1 MNKAELKQL
10 LEYLYQMLKIRRFE
24 EKLNDLYAM
33 GYIHGTIHLYI
44 GQEAVSVGACAAL
57 KNHDYITSTHR
68 GHGHFIAK
76 GGDIK
81 RIMAEI
87 WGLKE
92 GYCMGKGGTQH
103 MADFSI
109 GHLGS
114 NGITG
119 GQIPIATGA
128 ALAVKMCK
136 EDRVVACFFGD
147 GAANEG
153 VFHESLNMASVWG
166 LPIVYICENNLYA
179 MSTPVGDAFAIKD
192 VATRA
197 TAYGMPGHIV
207 DGMDVGEVKK
217 VVGEAVDRARQGHGP
232 SLIECKTYRFLGH
245 SKSDTRTYRTKQEE
259 ASWEERDPIKLLS
272 EKLLNEGA
280 TNEELDRVEKRVV
293 EQIDEAVEFARR
305 CAETA
310 VTE

>member
-1 MNKAELKQL
+1 MHKTEIKQL
-10 LEYLYQMLKIRRFE
+10 SDCLYQMLKIRRFE

-33 GYIHGTIHLYI
+33 GYIQGTIHLYI

-76 GGDIK
+76 GGDIN

-87 WGLKE
+87 WGLDE
-92 GYCMGKGGTQH
+92 GYCAGRGGTQH

-128 ALAVKMCK
+128 ALAIKMQGK
-136 EDRVVACFFGD
+136 EQVVLCFFGD
-147 GAANEG
+147 GATNEG
-153 VFHESLNMASVWG
+153 VFHESLNMGAVWK
-166 LPIVYICENNLYA
+166 LPVVYICENNLYA
-179 MSTPVGDAFAIKD
+179 MSTPVSNAFAIKD
-192 VATRA
+192 IATRA

-207 DGMDVGEVKK
+207 DGMDVVDVKR
-217 VVGEAVDRARQGHGP
+217 VVDEAVNRARDGRGP
-232 SLIECKTYRFLGH
+232 TLVECKTYRFLGH
-245 SKSDTRTYRTKQEE
+245 SRSDTRAYRTKQEE
-259 ASWEERDPIKLLS
+259 TSWEERDPIKLLS

-280 TNEELDRVEKRVV
+280 TSDELERVEKRVV
-293 EQIDEAVEFARR
+293 EEIDKAVEFARR
-305 CAETA
+305 CAETT

>member
-1 MNKAELKQL
+1 MHKTEIKQL
-10 LEYLYQMLKIRRFE
+10 SDYLYQMLKIRRFE

-33 GYIHGTIHLYI
+33 GYIQGTIHLYI

-57 KNHDYITSTHR
+57 KKHDYITSTHR

-76 GGDIK
+76 GGEIN

-87 WGLKE
+87 WGLSE
-92 GYCMGKGGTQH
+92 GYCAGRGGTQH

-128 ALAVKMCK
+128 ALAIRMQGK
-136 EDRVVACFFGD
+136 EQVVLCFFGD
-147 GAANEG
+147 GATNEG
-153 VFHESLNMASVWG
+153 VFHESLNIASVWG

-179 MSTPVGDAFAIKD
+179 MSTPVGDAFAIED
-192 VATRA
+192 IATRA
-197 TAYGMPGHIV
+197 AAYGMPGHIV
-207 DGMDVGEVKK
+207 DGMDVVEVKK
-217 VVGEAVDRARQGHGP
+217 VVGEAVDRARQGRGP
-232 SLIECKTYRFLGH
+232 TLIECKTYRFLGH
-245 SKSDTRTYRTKQEE
+245 SKSDTRSYRTKQEE

-272 EKLLNEGA
+272 KKLLNEGV
-280 TNEELDRVEKRVV
+280 TYEELELVEKRVV
-293 EQIDEAVEFARR
+293 EEIDKAVEFARR
-305 CAETA
+305 CAEATVA
-310 VTE
+310 G

>member
-1 MNKAELKQL
+1 MHKTEIKQL
-10 LEYLYQMLKIRRFE
+10 SDYLYQMLKIRRFE

-33 GYIHGTIHLYI
+33 GYIQGTIHLYI

-57 KNHDYITSTHR
+57 KRKDYITSTHR

-76 GGDIK
+76 GGDIN

-87 WGLKE
+87 WGLSE
-92 GYCMGKGGTQH
+92 GYCGGRGGTQH

-128 ALAVKMCK
+128 ALAIRMQGK
-136 EDRVVACFFGD
+136 EQVVLCFFGD
-147 GAANEG
+147 GATNEG

-179 MSTPVGDAFAIKD
+179 MSTPVSNAFAIKD
-192 VATRA
+192 IATRA
-197 TAYGMPGHIV
+197 TAYGMPGYTV
-207 DGMDVGEVKK
+207 DGMDVVEVKR
-217 VVGEAVDRARQGHGP
+217 VVGEAVNRARDGRGP
-232 SLIECKTYRFLGH
+232 TLVECKTYRFLGH
-245 SKSDTRTYRTKQEE
+245 SKSDTRSYRTKQEE
-259 ASWEERDPIKLLS
+259 ASWEARDPIKLLS
-272 EKLLNEGA
+272 KKLLNEGA
-280 TNEELDRVEKRVV
+280 TFEELELVDKRVV
-293 EQIDEAVEFARR
+293 EEIDKAVEFAKR
-305 CAETA
+305 CAETT
-310 VTE
+310 VTG

>member
-1 MNKAELKQL
+1 
-10 LEYLYQMLKIRRFE
+10 MLKIRRFE

-33 GYIHGTIHLYI
+33 GYIQGTIHLYI

-76 GGDIK
+76 GGDIN

-87 WGLKE
+87 WGLDE
-92 GYCMGKGGTQH
+92 GYCAGRGGTQH

-128 ALAVKMCK
+128 ALAIKMQGK
-136 EDRVVACFFGD
+136 EQVVLCFFGD
-147 GAANEG
+147 GATNEG
-153 VFHESLNMASVWG
+153 VFHESLNMGAVWK
-166 LPIVYICENNLYA
+166 LPVVYICENNLYA
-179 MSTPVGDAFAIKD
+179 MSTPVSNAFAIKD
-192 VATRA
+192 IATRA

-207 DGMDVGEVKK
+207 DGMDVVDVKR
-217 VVGEAVDRARQGHGP
+217 VVDEAVNRARDGRGP
-232 SLIECKTYRFLGH
+232 TLVECKTYRFLGH
-245 SKSDTRTYRTKQEE
+245 SRSDTRAYRTCLLYT
-259 ASWEERDPIKLLS
+259 SPSPRD
-272 EKLLNEGA
+272 
-280 TNEELDRVEKRVV
+280 
-293 EQIDEAVEFARR
+293 
-305 CAETA
+305 
-310 VTE
+310 

>member
-1 MNKAELKQL
+1 MNGAETKQL

-24 EKLNDLYAM
+24 EKLDALYAM

-44 GQEAVSVGACAAL
+44 GQEAVAVGACAVL
-57 KNHDYITSTHR
+57 EKHDYITSTHR

-81 RIMAEI
+81 KIMAEI
-87 WGLKE
+87 WGLEE
-92 GYCMGKGGTQH
+92 GYCMGQGGTQH
-103 MADFSI
+103 MADLNI

-128 ALAVKMCK
+128 ALAVKMRE
-136 EDRVVACFFGD
+136 EDRVVLCFFGD

-153 VFHESLNMASVWG
+153 VFHESLNMASVWR

-179 MSTPVGDAFAIKD
+179 MSTPVGNAFAIKD
-192 VATRA
+192 IATRA
-197 TAYGMPGHIV
+197 AAYGMPGCIV
-207 DGMDVGEVKK
+207 DGMDVIEVKT

-232 SLIECKTYRFLGH
+232 TLIECKTYRFLGH
-245 SKSDTRTYRTKQEE
+245 SKSDTRAYRTKQEE

-280 TNEELDRVEKRVV
+280 TYEDLERVEKGVV

-305 CAETA
+305 CAETM
-310 VTE
+310 VSE